1 VFWSHF
7 NLFDYPTSTST
18 STFMGTIL
26 RRQSPIVCFFCQ
38 TTISPPPHQPL
49 SFLCPHCSCWNRY
62 DSNMVILSDDPAMHD
77 ESLNRKSFAR
87 RGAFCRPSYLFSL
100 PLSVESSSQHPHGR
114 IASSQLL
121 AMPLS
126 APHVNPTRDSSSVSC
141 RAIFHPLMT
150 CATRLPAVF
159 LNSQLC
165 S

>member
-1 VFWSHF
+1 VLWSP
-7 NLFDYPTSTST
+7 LVRRPTLTST

-26 RRQSPIVCFFCQ
+26 RRQTPIVCFFCQ

-87 RGAFCRPSYLFSL
+87 RGAFFRSSHVSSP
-100 PLSVESSSQHPHGR
+100 PLSAEQHPRGR

-126 APHVNPTRDSSSVSC
+126 APHVNPIRDSSSVSC
-141 RAIFHPLMT
+141 RAIFHPQMT
-150 CATRLPAVF
+150 CATRLPTVF